1 MPYRSD
7 NNIDELLRQAD
18 ELLGEEPR
26 DGSAYFHPPEPEDT
40 AVYPNFSNNY
50 GANYQNQ
57 PDDDNDG
64 DTWGEPAIPAYNAD
78 FRGTR
83 RGAARSGPAVSAP
96 ERGYAYLPDDEAYPE
111 TYAPAEETPRRTKPA
126 KKPKRKKKHRLLK
139 FLLVLAILLGGLAVW
154 LFSIIRQPETDR
166 PIGQRKSGAASILIC
181 GTDEEGYRTD
191 TMMLLYLN
199 ARENA
204 VNLISL
210 PRDTLTYTTAG
221 NYAKL
226 NSAFGRNDGANDP
239 EQGMDELLGYVADIV
254 GYRPD
259 GYVLVSLDVFVDM
272 VDLMGGVEFDVPQ
285 DMYYADA
292 QQDLLIDLEAG
303 LQTLNGE
310 QAMGLVRF
318 RKGYANQ
325 DLGRVEVQREFISA
339 CMDQWLTLGN
349 LTKLPQA
356 LSLFLDSTTTDL
368 TRGNLLSIAWT
379 AWRAG
384 LDNVH
389 SETLPGYAD
398 MIDGASY
405 YVLDRE
411 GVARLINDYANP
423 YLQDIDASD
432 LNIAG

>member
-1 MPYRSD
+1 MPYKSD
-7 NNIDELLRQAD
+7 DNIDELLRQAD

-26 DGSAYFHPPEPEDT
+26 DGSAYFHLPEPEDT
-40 AVYPNFSNNY
+40 AVYPNFNNNY

-57 PDDDNDG
+57 PDGGG
-64 DTWGEPAIPAYNAD
+64 DARGEPAIPAYNAD
-78 FRGTR
+78 FRG
-83 RGAARSGPAVSAP
+83 RGSARSGPAAGAP
-96 ERGYAYLPDDEAYPE
+96 ERGYAYLPDDGAYPE
-111 TYAPAEETPRRTKPA
+111 TYAPAEEPPRRAKPA

-139 FLLVLAILLGGLAVW
+139 FLLVLVILLGGLAVW

-166 PIGQRKSGAASILIC
+166 PIGPRKSGAASILIC

-199 ARENA
+199 AGENA

-292 QQDLLIDLEAG
+292 QQDLLIDLKAG

-356 LSLFLDSTTTDL
+356 LSLLLDSTTTDL
-368 TRGNLLSIAWT
+368 TRGNLLWIAWT

-411 GVARLINDYANP
+411 GVAQLINDYANP